1 MHEVVDRQHAHVQK
15 DKIARAYD
23 RAQFLEERKKMMQR
37 WADYFDG
44 VEGGA
49 VIAERFGKSIA

>member
-1 MHEVVDRQHAHVQK
+1 MDRQHAHVQK